1 MKKNNQN
8 PLILSSNGIVCQS
21 CVKQACLRNLFGKHK
36 TEWFPWFIF
45 KYSALFRRTFFDI
58 FYIFS
63 LLCGTRAG
71 YSLALDTHYF
81 YYLFKLETGRG
92 GKCSKC
98 QQETPY

>member
-1 MKKNNQN
+1 MAQFVKVCKTG
-8 PLILSSNGIVCQS
+8 LSEG
-21 CVKQACLRNLFGKHK
+21 FGKHK
-36 TEWFPWFIF
+36 TVWFPWFIF

-63 LLCGTRAG
+63 LLYGTRAR
-71 YSLALDTHYF
+71 YSLALDIHYV